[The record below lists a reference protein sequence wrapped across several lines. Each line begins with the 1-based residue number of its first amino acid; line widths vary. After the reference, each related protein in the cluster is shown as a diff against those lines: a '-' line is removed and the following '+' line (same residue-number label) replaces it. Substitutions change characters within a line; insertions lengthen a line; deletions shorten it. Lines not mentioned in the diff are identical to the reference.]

1 MSLVTER
8 WGNFFIIPKLLDGS
22 IWNFIGWY
30 IGVLG
35 RFSNRCGERRSR
47 EYIGVLGRFSNRCGE
62 RRSRECGKAAS
73 VAKPRVQWS
82 CECGEAASLAK
93 PLLRNFAHAQST
105 RESQRLKRLS
115 SVSIWSLLPY
125 ETIWNKR
132 VHLVPAAV
140 WNNMQ
145 ITEFKNIHKQ
155 LRYTLEKNY

>member
-1 MSLVTER
+1 MANR
-8 WGNFFIIPKLLDGS
+8 KR
-22 IWNFIGWY
+22 IGAA
-30 IGVLG
+30 
-35 RFSNRCGERRSR
+35 SGE
-47 EYIGVLGRFSNRCGE
+47 
-62 RRSRECGKAAS
+62 AAS
-73 VAKPRVQWS
+73 VAKPRVWRS
-82 CECGEAASLAK
+82 CECGEASSVAKPRLRWSRECGEAANTLEYWEGFPTGAASGEAASAVKPRVRWSRECGEAASVAK

-115 SVSIWSLLPY
+115 RVSIWSLLPY